1 MIFAKRMIVR
11 MKEYNVLPIE
21 QGGVKGKT
29 CNDTSILKQLF
40 YDQAN
45 IIHETCVVTSTD
57 AAHCYG
63 AVNHP
68 MASIFLQAMGV
79 ALNLV
84 LTCFVCLQTMQYFLK
99 TGFGTAWKGF
109 GGLLLL
115 LLMGLIQGSGAAPAT
130 RTVVSTV
137 IVP

>member
-1 MIFAKRMIVR
+1 MLLIAMV
-11 MKEYNVLPIE
+11 
-21 QGGVKGKT
+21 Q
-29 CNDTSILKQLF
+29 SIIQ
-40 YDQAN
+40 
-45 IIHETCVVTSTD
+45 
-57 AAHCYG
+57 
-63 AVNHP
+63 

-99 TGFGTAWKGF
+99 TGFGTARKGF

-115 LLMGLIQGSGAAPAT
+115 PLMGLIQGSGAALAT

-137 IVP
+137 IVTSYKRKGYGAFFLGLVWLAVYHCSTTVC